1 MGSMLFQSQTQC
13 KHGAIKRLTLYFED
27 FKVVFKVCVYCNERL
42 DKQYYLKVGGRYVR
56 CEDIR

>member
-1 MGSMLFQSQTQC
+1 MGFMSSQLPTQC
-13 KHGAIKRLTLYFED
+13 KHGAVKRLTLYFED